1 LAGLNRLRE
10 ENASRIITF
19 QARQTTFPIV
29 LVSWLGQDRNIVEIQ
44 PDTRFS
50 WLRVCLIVLALS
62 YALFAGLHTVSDLDL
77 GWQLATG
84 RYVVQHHQI
93 PRVDFLS
100 YTAQGHEWIYPP
112 FSGAFFYLVYLAG
125 GYSALSWIGAVACL
139 AATALLISAGGRL
152 APLLAIV
159 AVPAIAFRTIPRAEL
174 FTTVLFSAVLAIVW
188 RHHQGKK
195 TRLWLLPLLFF
206 LWVNLHLGFISGL
219 GLLGAAVV
227 CELCELPFTERRSA
241 AVSRL
246 KNLLPWAAASGLA
259 TLANPWG
266 WRIYEAIVRQNQ
278 VMGVHSAFIGE
289 WSGAH
294 LNWLALQQAVD
305 VRNPASADWWLLAVS
320 GLAVLVAVWKKL
332 GGPVVLLLAGMYLS
346 VQHLRFQALFA
357 ALAVVVGGT
366 ILSGFLAE
374 IAARKRLQATAS
386 EARAVSLM
394 RQPALWVAVVLAI
407 LVVLRIADLVSNRYY
422 IDSGQITFFGTG
434 ASWWYPER
442 AATFLKREG
451 LPGNVFHDYNLGGY
465 LTWAI
470 GPQYPDFVDGR
481 YVPFGEQLFDEQKRL
496 ASVGP
501 DSPDWR
507 AATDRWQFNTAIFSV
522 ARYAGLGTFALQD
535 FCASGDWKLVY
546 IDDVSVIFVR
556 NHPKNAELIGR
567 LGIRCENAQIAAP
580 VAASG
585 NSRRGQAERFNYLM
599 NAGSI
604 YYALSRDT
612 EAASMLTKAEQI
624 FPNDSG
630 LHLVKAQLLV
640 AVNRLSE
647 AEGEFLRVLSVHPS
661 DAAWFALAQLYSN
674 EHRYPEALHCVQQAA
689 SLSQTPYERVRSSGL
704 IYLYMNQPQNALA
717 AFARS
722 ERESPYTGKSS
733 EVAREFSA
741 KISEGRARAYR
752 QMKETDRAITEQ
764 KLATSLTPENP
775 LRWSALAELY
785 EAQGNARDALEA
797 RQRAKSIQDAAKSRG
812 NSSPAH

>member
-1 LAGLNRLRE
+1 M
-10 ENASRIITF
+10 
-19 QARQTTFPIV
+19 
-29 LVSWLGQDRNIVEIQ
+29 EIQ
-44 PDTRFS
+44 SDDRFR

-62 YALFAGLHTVSDLDL
+62 YAFFAGLHTVSDLDL

-84 RYVVQHHQI
+84 RFVVQHHQI

-100 YTAQGHEWIYPP
+100 YTVQGQEWIYPP
-112 FSGAFFYLVYLAG
+112 FSGAFFYLVYMAG
-125 GYSALSWIGAVACL
+125 GYSALSWIGAAACVAVI
-139 AATALLISAGGRL
+139 AFLISAGGRL

-219 GLLGAAVV
+219 ALLGAALAG
-227 CELCELPFTERRSA
+227 ELCDIPFTERRSA

-246 KNLLPWAAASGLA
+246 KNLIPWAAASLLA

-266 WRIYEAIVRQNQ
+266 WRIYEAIIRQNR
-278 VMGVHSAFIGE
+278 VMGAHSAFIGE

-294 LNWLALQQAVD
+294 LNWLALQQAAN

-320 GLAVLVAVWKKL
+320 GIAVLVAVWQKR

-366 ILSGFLAE
+366 ILSEFVSQ
-374 IAARKRLQATAS
+374 IAARKRLGATAS
-386 EARAVSLM
+386 AAKAVSLRTVV
-394 RQPALWVAVVLAI
+394 RQPTLWVAVVLAI
-407 LVVLRIADLVSNRYY
+407 LVVLRITDLVTNRYY
-422 IDSGQITFFGTG
+422 IDSGQITLFGTG
-434 ASWWYPER
+434 PSWWYPER

-451 LPGNVFHDYNLGGY
+451 VPGNVFHDYNLGGY
-465 LTWAI
+465 LAWGI

-481 YVPFGEQLFDEQKRL
+481 YIPFGEKLFDEQKRL
-496 ASVGP
+496 ATVGP
-501 DSPDWR
+501 ASPDWR
-507 AATDRWQFNTAIFSV
+507 TAADRWQFNAAIFSV

-535 FCASGDWKLVY
+535 FCASSDWKLVY

-556 NHPKNAELIGR
+556 NHPKNAELIRR
-567 LGIRCENAQIAAP
+567 LGLRCENAQIAAP
-580 VAASG
+580 VATSG
-585 NSRRGQAERFNYLM
+585 NSLRVQAERFNYLM

-612 EAASMLTKAEQI
+612 EAASMLTQAEQI

-640 AVNRLSE
+640 ALNRRSE
-647 AEGEFLRVLSVHPS
+647 AEGEFLRVLGVHPS

-674 EHRYPEALHCVQQAA
+674 EHRYPESLHCVQQAA
-689 SLSQTPYERVRSSGL
+689 SLSQIPYERVRSSGL
-704 IYLYMNQPQNALA
+704 IYLFMNQPQNALT

-722 ERESPYTGKSS
+722 ERESPYLGKSS
-733 EVAREFSA
+733 EAAREFSA
-741 KISEGRARAYR
+741 KIAEGRARAYR
-752 QMKETDRAITEQ
+752 QMTEMDRAITEQ

-775 LRWSALAELY
+775 IRWSALAELY
-785 EAQGNARDALEA
+785 EAQGNTRESFEA
-797 RQRAKSIQDAAKSRG
+797 RQRAKAIQDAAKPVA
-812 NSSPAH
+812 NSSTTH